1 MRAGRTGQEGLQAD
15 ARVQRGEVSG
25 SEMTGLGF
33 VPRRKE
39 SPIHFQGLK
48 NVENVLLGLFKFSYE
63 TASLTHKYPSRKHS
77 SVCVMHTWEL
87 DCYREPVGL
96 SRIWPRVIESKREG
110 ASWKQGIC
118 LDSKVLHKSLM
129 SPRYFHLP
137 CLFFRCLS
145 VRLSTFLWNETM
157 SS

>member
-15 ARVQRGEVSG
+15 AGVQWGEVSG

-33 VPRRKE
+33 VPGSKE
-39 SPIHFQGLK
+39 SHIQFQGLK
-48 NVENVLLGLFKFSYE
+48 KVENVLLGLFQFFYD
-63 TASLTHKYPSRKHS
+63 TAILTHKYPSRKHS

-87 DCYREPVGL
+87 DGHREPVGL
-96 SRIWPRVIESKREG
+96 SRMWPRVIESKREG
-110 ASWKQGIC
+110 ASWKQEIC

-145 VRLSTFLWNETM
+145 VRLSTFLRNETM